1 MDERDRV
8 ERDYWE
14 RRAEAWDQRVG
25 MLERFTEDFGHAAMD
40 TLGPVVGARV
50 LDVGCGPGS
59 TTLDLGA
66 RVLPAGAVVGLDISP
81 AMVAAGQRRAASAGI
96 DHVDFLVH
104 DLQEG
109 PLSEPFDVVFSRFG
123 VMFFT
128 RPEVA
133 FANLVRSLVPGGRFA
148 CVVWAPIDRN
158 PWMSLPTMVG
168 AGALDAEL
176 MLPAPGA
183 PGPFSLSDPAV
194 LVGLL
199 DGAGLVDVEVAEC
212 TGRLEIPRAQARAE
226 IASMLEIGP
235 LGDAVAAADTTTK
248 EAAISAVLA
257 AIETF
262 RVGAGWELPGAA
274 LVVSARRPS

>member
-14 RRAEAWDQRVG
+14 RRAEAWDHRVG
-25 MLERFTEDFGHAAMD
+25 ILERFTEDFGHAAMD

-59 TTLDLGA
+59 TTLDLGT

-81 AMVAAGQRRAASAGI
+81 AMIAAGQRRAASAGV
-96 DHVDFLVH
+96 DNVDFVLH
-104 DLQEG
+104 DLKEG
-109 PLSEPFDVVFSRFG
+109 PLPEPFDVVFSRFG

-133 FANLVRSLVPGGRFA
+133 FANLVRSLEPGGRFA

-158 PWMSLPTMVG
+158 PWMSLPTVVG

-176 MLPAPGA
+176 TLPAHGE
-183 PGPFSLSDPAV
+183 PGPFSLSDRSA
-194 LVGLL
+194 LIGLL
-199 DGAGLVDVEVAEC
+199 EGAGLVDVEVTEC
-212 TGRLEIPRAQARAE
+212 LGRLEIPAASADAE

-235 LGDAVAAADTTTK
+235 LGDAFAAADSATRG
-248 EAAISAVLA
+248 AAIGSVLA
-257 AIETF
+257 AVETF